1 MHGFPAAR
9 GTLAAALD
17 YSGGDDGDQNMYKRI
32 PAFTAAFV
40 LLTTAAVAQ
49 DKASQKFITHAIE
62 GNFAEV
68 QMGQLA
74 QQNAQAQELKTFG
87 QTLVTD
93 HGAANEQAQAAAK
106 SIGVA
111 APPTG
116 PNAKQKAD
124 YDKMAKLKGA
134 AFDKEFAKHMVAD
147 HKKDVAEYQK
157 EAKKQDAAG
166 QYAQSTLPT
175 LQKHLEMSQTLQ
187 KQLTVSR

>member
-1 MHGFPAAR
+1 MHTRIPA
-9 GTLAAALD
+9 LAAAF
-17 YSGGDDGDQNMYKRI
+17 
-32 PAFTAAFV
+32 A
-40 LLTTAAVAQ
+40 LLTTAAMAQ
-49 DKASQKFITHAIE
+49 DKASQKFITKAIE

-74 QQNAQAQELKTFG
+74 QQNGQSQEVKAFG

-93 HGAANEQAQAAAK
+93 HGAANTKAQQAAQ
-106 SIGVA
+106 SIGVTS
-111 APPTG
+111 PTG

-124 YDKMAKLKGA
+124 YDKMAKLNGA
-134 AFDKEFAKHMVAD
+134 AFDKEFAKHMVVD

-175 LQKHLEMSQTLQ
+175 LQKHLQSSQTLQ
-187 KQLTVSR
+187 KQLTASR